1 MSKDTLSRVVA
12 QTKWRNYIAPIDD
25 DAFGRELYFHGYG
38 RGCCTSDVQRAA
50 FDAAA
55 RDAQRLLAAERFAAD
70 IMQIAAGCI
79 EDDYE
84 WIRGGC

>member
-12 QTKWRNYIAPIDD
+12 QRSYKNYIAPVDD

-70 IMQIAAGCI
+70 IMQIAGI